1 MEQKIQGVTAG
12 SFKQVEERER
22 PGAFG
27 KLLRWRLY
35 PGLFHWLFYIAL
47 AILIYFAFAPG
58 QRGEGNLATE
68 VVWRL
73 WWPLLPF
80 ALLLGGRIWCGVCPF
95 GGAADA
101 AARLAGKR
109 PAPPSL
115 FRKAGPWLGA
125 ASVFVFGISF
135 LALGLEA
142 DSGATG
148 IILIAMTLLA
158 AILSLVYRGRTFC
171 RYLCPVG
178 MITRVYSFFS
188 WTRPE
193 GSGNRG
199 EVKSC
204 PVGLSTVSLRQPS
217 QCHLCGGCTDARTPG
232 GITTRFTPAGTRK
245 PEIREFGRAEAILSL
260 LLLGLMAADSVR
272 MTSLFAR
279 YQQAALPVFGYNYR
293 LAVIAGV
300 TALTGMV
307 LAVQLLITRLGAW
320 RQEVKPAFAGASF
333 ALLPL
338 TLGVF
343 LSLALQHLWSGA
355 LPSLQTILVES
366 RLIDWSGHMPPAN
379 VYFTSLPL
387 KAIQFSMLGAGLFI
401 SMKVT
406 GWDFGEK
413 KPADGSRLAGDIR
426 LTGAWPRR
434 AMVLLAAAGFG
445 FLFYLPMSGAC

>member
-1 MEQKIQGVTAG
+1 MEQQIHGVTAG
-12 SFKQVEERER
+12 SFEPAAEQGRY
-22 PGAFG
+22 GAIG
-27 KLLRWRLY
+27 RMLRWRLY
-35 PGLFHWLFYIAL
+35 PGLFHWPLYVAL

-80 ALLLGGRIWCGVCPF
+80 VLLLAGRIWCGVCPF

-101 AARLAGKR
+101 AGRLVGKR
-109 PAPPSL
+109 PAPPSF

-125 ASVFVFGISF
+125 ASVFAFGIAF
-135 LALGLEA
+135 LALGLESN
-142 DSGATG
+142 SGATG

-158 AILSLVYRGRTFC
+158 AGLSLMYRGRTFC

-178 MITRVYSFFS
+178 MISRVYSFFS
-188 WTRPE
+188 WSRPQ
-193 GSGNRG
+193 GSSDRQA
-199 EVKSC
+199 VKSC

-217 QCHLCGGCTDARTPG
+217 QCHLCGACTEVHAPG
-232 GITTRFTPAGTRK
+232 GITTRFTPGGMRK
-245 PEIREFGRAEAILSL
+245 PQAREFGRPEATLSL

-279 YQQAALPVFGYNYR
+279 YQQTALPVFSYNYR
-293 LAVIAGV
+293 LTVVAGV
-300 TALTGMV
+300 TALAGLV
-307 LAVQLLITRLGAW
+307 LAAQLLISRLGVERHGW
-320 RQEVKPAFAGASF
+320 SPAFARASF
-333 ALLPL
+333 TLLPL

-366 RLIDWSGHMPPAN
+366 RLTDWSGHMPPAN

-387 KAIQFSMLGAGLFI
+387 KAIQFTMLGAGLFL
-401 SMKVT
+401 SLKVA
-406 GWDFGEK
+406 GAEPWEK
-413 KPADGSRLAGDIR
+413 SFAEGPRPAGDVR
-426 LTGAWPRR
+426 MSGAWTRR
-434 AMVLLAAAGFG
+434 AIVLMAAAGFG

>member
-1 MEQKIQGVTAG
+1 MKQQINGATAG
-12 SFKQVEERER
+12 SFKPAEEQARRGSFER
-22 PGAFG
+22 
-27 KLLRWRLY
+27 LLRWRLY
-35 PGLFHWLFYIAL
+35 PGLFHWLLYIAL
-47 AILIYFAFAPG
+47 AILVYFAFAPG

-80 ALLLGGRIWCGVCPF
+80 VLLLAGRIWCGVCPF

-101 AARLAGKR
+101 AGRLAGKR
-109 PAPPSL
+109 PAAPSFL
-115 FRKAGPWLGA
+115 RKAGPWLGT
-125 ASVFVFGISF
+125 ASVFAFGIAF

-148 IILIAMTLLA
+148 IILIAMTLVA
-158 AILSLVYRGRTFC
+158 AGLSIAYRGRTFC

-178 MITRVYSFFS
+178 MITKVYSFFS
-188 WTRPE
+188 WSQPE
-193 GSGNRG
+193 GSGDRRA
-199 EVKSC
+199 VKSC

-217 QCHLCGGCTDARTPG
+217 HCHLCGACTGARTPG
-232 GITTRFTPAGTRK
+232 GITTRFAPAGTRK
-245 PEIREFGRAEAILSL
+245 PQLREFGRAEATLSL

-293 LAVIAGV
+293 LSVVAGV
-300 TALTGMV
+300 TALTSLV
-307 LAVQLLITRLGAW
+307 LAAQLLITRLGMR
-320 RQEVKPAFAGASF
+320 RQDRPLAFARASF

-355 LPSLQTILVES
+355 LPSLQTVLVES

-387 KAIQFSMLGAGLFI
+387 KAIQFTILGAGLFQ
-401 SMKVT
+401 SLKVA
-406 GWDFGEK
+406 GWKLGDK
-413 KPADGSRLAGDIR
+413 SYADGVHPAGGVR
-426 LTGAWPRR
+426 MTGAWPRR
-434 AMVLLAAAGFG
+434 AMVLMAASGFG

>member
-1 MEQKIQGVTAG
+1 MEQQIHSATTG
-12 SFKQVEERER
+12 SFKPAEEQARR
-22 PGAFG
+22 GAFDR
-27 KLLRWRLY
+27 LLRWRLY
-35 PGLFHWLFYIAL
+35 PGLFHWPLYITL

-80 ALLLGGRIWCGVCPF
+80 VLLLADRIWCGVCPF

-101 AARLAGKR
+101 AGRLAGKR
-109 PAPPSL
+109 PAPPL
-115 FRKAGPWLGA
+115 FFRKAGPWMGT
-125 ASVFVFGISF
+125 ASVFAFGIAF

-142 DSGATG
+142 DSGSTG

-158 AILSLVYRGRTFC
+158 VGLSLTYRGRTFC

-188 WTRPE
+188 WSRPE
-193 GSGNRG
+193 GSGDRRA
-199 EVKSC
+199 VKSC

-217 QCHLCGGCTDARTPG
+217 QCHLCGACTEARAPG
-232 GITTRFTPAGTRK
+232 GINTRFTPTGVRK
-245 PEIREFGRAEAILSL
+245 PQAREFGRAEAILSL

-293 LAVIAGV
+293 LAVVAGV
-300 TALTGMV
+300 TALTSFV
-307 LAVQLLITRLGAW
+307 LAAQLLISRFGVERHGGPL
-320 RQEVKPAFAGASF
+320 AFIRSSF
-333 ALLPL
+333 TLLPL

-355 LPSLQTILVES
+355 LPSLQTVLVES
-366 RLIDWSGHMPPAN
+366 RLIDWSGHMPPVN

-387 KAIQFSMLGAGLFI
+387 KAIQFTMLGAGLFL
-401 SMKVT
+401 SLKVA
-406 GWDFGEK
+406 GWDLGDKSF
-413 KPADGSRLAGDIR
+413 ADGSHTAGGVR
-426 LTGAWPRR
+426 MTGAWQRR
-434 AMVLLAAAGFG
+434 AMVLMAAAGFG